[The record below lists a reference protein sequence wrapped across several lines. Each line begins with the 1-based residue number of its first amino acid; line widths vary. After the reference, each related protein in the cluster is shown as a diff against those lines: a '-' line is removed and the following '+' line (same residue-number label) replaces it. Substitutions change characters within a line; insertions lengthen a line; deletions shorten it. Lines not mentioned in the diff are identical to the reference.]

1 MQLIFWLLKEQVFA
15 AALFFFFYRF
25 LSVWVRYSFL
35 HRNLGFGKDCFCVL
49 GYFLSELVVGE
60 LFFSPRGHVEVYA

>member
-1 MQLIFWLLKEQVFA
+1 
-15 AALFFFFYRF
+15 
-25 LSVWVRYSFL
+25 
-35 HRNLGFGKDCFCVL
+35 L